1 MTNHESLGDG
11 QPETPEL
18 RAELEREIAERR
30 QTEERLRASE
40 TRLRQI
46 IDLVPYMIFAKDREG
61 RFLLAN
67 RALAEAYQTTVEE
80 IVGKRQAA
88 VHPNQEEARQILQD
102 DRAVIDSGRPMTIP
116 EECLIDASGERRFL
130 QVTKIPYAVPGTAER
145 AVLGV
150 AVDIT
155 ELKQTEQALRE
166 AHEQLE
172 QRVRD
177 RTAELASANEEL
189 KREIADR
196 KRAEED
202 LAYERFLLTTLL
214 EHAPE
219 FVYFKDAESRF
230 IRVSKGLADYYGLSD
245 PSEAIGKSD
254 FDFYDTQLANQYRAD
269 EQELMTTGRPVVDKE
284 EEQLWPDGRLMW
296 LWTSK
301 MPLCSAEGEVIGT
314 FGLSRDIT
322 RRKQA
327 EVQLQA
333 AKEAAETANRAKSDF
348 LANMSHEIRTPMNA
362 IIGMTE
368 LVLDTELTDSQRDYL
383 KMVRDSGDSLLS
395 LINDI
400 LDFSKIEAGK
410 LDLDC
415 ATFDVRESL
424 GDTMKSLA
432 LRAHTKG
439 LELACRIQPEVPDRL
454 VGDLGRVRQIVVNLV
469 GNAIKFTDNGEV
481 ILHVRCHSQSDDQ
494 VLVHFAVTDTGIG
507 IPEEKRA
514 AIFDAFEQADTSTTR
529 RFAGTGLGLAIS
541 TRLVA
546 LMGGEIWVESEV
558 GRGST
563 FHFTARFEPGSG
575 EAIST
580 SCPMPQIVCD
590 TRVLVVDDNATNRLI
605 LEEMLRNWGMKPTAV
620 ASVPEA
626 LPLLHQ
632 AYQSGEPYIL
642 ILTDVNMPD
651 VDGFALVEHV
661 KQDAKLGST
670 IIMMLTSGD
679 RLGDVSRCEQLGVA
693 AYLLKP
699 IKQSE
704 LFDAIALALGIT
716 TAEDEGSQK
725 RPARQPSRL
734 PPLRILLAEDSPIN
748 QKLAV
753 GLLEKYGHTV
763 LVVNHGREAIAAL
776 QSQDFDLVLMDVQM
790 PEMDGFEAT
799 AAIRASEEQAGTHIP
814 IIAMTAH
821 AMKGDRERCLEAGMD
836 NYVAKPIRAK
846 RLFDTI
852 ETVLQTGSE
861 PKTDQPE

>member
-1 MTNHESLGDG
+1 
-11 QPETPEL
+11 
-18 RAELEREIAERR
+18 
-30 QTEERLRASE
+30 
-40 TRLRQI
+40 
-46 IDLVPYMIFAKDREG
+46 VIFAKDREG
-61 RFLLAN
+61 RFLLVN

-80 IVGKRQAA
+80 LTGKRQAD
-88 VHPNQEEARQILQD
+88 VHPDPEEAQQILRD
-102 DRAVIDSGRPMTIP
+102 DREVIDSGRPMTIP
-116 EECLIDASGERRFL
+116 EERLVDSSGRPVVL
-130 QVTKIPYAVPGTAER
+130 QVTKIPYAVPGTAEC

-155 ELKQTEQALRE
+155 ELKQAEQALRE

-172 QRVRD
+172 QRVKE
-177 RTAELASANEEL
+177 RTAELANANEEL
-189 KREIADR
+189 KREIAVR

-214 EHAPE
+214 EYAPD

-230 IRVSKGLADYYGLSD
+230 IRLSRGLANYYGLGD

-254 FDFYDTQLANQYRAD
+254 FDFYDAQQANQYRAD
-269 EQELMTTGRPVVDKE
+269 EQEVMRTGTPVVDKE
-284 EEQLWPDGRLMW
+284 EEQLWPDWRLTW

-301 MPLCSAEGEVIGT
+301 VPLYSAEGEVIGT
-314 FGLSRDIT
+314 FGISRDIT
-322 RRKQA
+322 HRKQI

-368 LVLDTELTDSQRDYL
+368 LVLDTELTPSQRDYL
-383 KMVRDSGDSLLS
+383 KMVRESGDALLS

-415 ATFDVRESL
+415 AAFDVRESL
-424 GDTMKSLA
+424 GDTLKFLA

-454 VGDLGRVRQIVVNLV
+454 VGDVGRLRQIVVNLV
-469 GNAIKFTDNGEV
+469 GNAIKFTDAGEV
-481 ILHVRCHSQSDDQ
+481 VLHVDRQSQSDDE
-494 VLVHFAVTDTGIG
+494 VVVHFAVADTGIG
-507 IPEEKRA
+507 IPEEKQTS
-514 AIFDAFEQADTSTTR
+514 IFNAFEQADSSTTR

-541 TRLVA
+541 SRLVSF
-546 LMGGEIWVESEV
+546 MEGKIWVESEV

-563 FHFTARFEPGSG
+563 FHFTARFGLGSS
-575 EAIST
+575 EAAGVAPVDPRMIRG
-580 SCPMPQIVCD
+580 
-590 TRVLVVDDNATNRLI
+590 TRVLAVDDNATNRLI

-620 ASVPEA
+620 ASVSEA
-626 LPLLHQ
+626 LPLLDQ
-632 AYQSGEPYIL
+632 AYKFGEPYAL
-642 ILTDVNMPD
+642 ILTDANMPD
-651 VDGFALVEHV
+651 VDGFALVEQV
-661 KQDAKLGST
+661 KQNVKLGST

-679 RLGDVSRCEQLGVA
+679 RPGDIARCEQLGVA

-704 LFDAIALALGIT
+704 LFDAIVLALGIT
-716 TAEDEGSQK
+716 AVEDEVSQK
-725 RPARQPSRL
+725 RPADQPSRIC
-734 PPLRILLAEDSPIN
+734 PLQILLAEDSFVN

-763 LVVNHGREAIAAL
+763 VVANHGREAIAAV
-776 QSQDFDLVLMDVQM
+776 QSREFDLILMDVEM

-799 AAIRASEEQAGTHIP
+799 AAIRAWENETGTHIP
-814 IIAMTAH
+814 IVAMTAH
-821 AMKGDRERCLEAGMD
+821 AMKGDRERRLEAGMD
-836 NYVAKPIRAK
+836 DYVAKPIRAK
-846 RLFDTI
+846 QLFDTI
-852 ETVLQTGSE
+852 ETVLRTDNES
-861 PKTDQPE
+861 KTNQA

>member
-1 MTNHESLGDG
+1 
-11 QPETPEL
+11 
-18 RAELEREIAERR
+18 
-30 QTEERLRASE
+30 
-40 TRLRQI
+40 
-46 IDLVPYMIFAKDREG
+46 
-61 RFLLAN
+61 
-67 RALAEAYQTTVEE
+67 
-80 IVGKRQAA
+80 
-88 VHPNQEEARQILQD
+88 
-102 DRAVIDSGRPMTIP
+102 MTIP
-116 EECLIDASGERRFL
+116 EERLVDSSGRPVVL
-130 QVTKIPYAVPGTAER
+130 QVTKIPYAVPGTAEC

-155 ELKQTEQALRE
+155 ELKQAEQALRE

-172 QRVRD
+172 QRVKE
-177 RTAELASANEEL
+177 RTAELANANEEL
-189 KREIADR
+189 KREIAVR

-214 EHAPE
+214 EYAPD

-230 IRVSKGLADYYGLSD
+230 IRLSRGLANYYGLGD

-254 FDFYDTQLANQYRAD
+254 FDFYDAQQANQYRAD
-269 EQELMTTGRPVVDKE
+269 EQEVMRTGTPVVDKE
-284 EEQLWPDGRLMW
+284 EEQLWPDWRLTW

-301 MPLCSAEGEVIGT
+301 VPLYSAEGEVIGT
-314 FGLSRDIT
+314 FGISRDIT
-322 RRKQA
+322 HRKQI

-368 LVLDTELTDSQRDYL
+368 LVLDTELTPSQRDYL
-383 KMVRDSGDSLLS
+383 KMVRESGDALLS

-415 ATFDVRESL
+415 AAFDVRESL
-424 GDTMKSLA
+424 GDTLKFLA

-454 VGDLGRVRQIVVNLV
+454 VGDVGRLRQIVVNLV
-469 GNAIKFTDNGEV
+469 GNAIKFTDAGEV
-481 ILHVRCHSQSDDQ
+481 VLHVDRQSQSDDE
-494 VLVHFAVTDTGIG
+494 VVVHFAVADTGIG
-507 IPEEKRA
+507 IPEEKQTS
-514 AIFDAFEQADTSTTR
+514 IFNAFEQADSSTTR

-541 TRLVA
+541 SRLVSF
-546 LMGGEIWVESEV
+546 MEGKIWVESEV

-563 FHFTARFEPGSG
+563 FHFTARFGLGSS
-575 EAIST
+575 EAAGVAPVDPRMIRG
-580 SCPMPQIVCD
+580 
-590 TRVLVVDDNATNRLI
+590 TRVLAVDDNATNRLI

-620 ASVPEA
+620 ASVSEA
-626 LPLLHQ
+626 LPLLDQ
-632 AYQSGEPYIL
+632 AYKFGEPYAL
-642 ILTDVNMPD
+642 ILTDANMPD
-651 VDGFALVEHV
+651 VDGFALVEQV
-661 KQDAKLGST
+661 KQNVKLGST

-679 RLGDVSRCEQLGVA
+679 RPGDIARCEQLGVA

-704 LFDAIALALGIT
+704 LFDAIVLALGIT
-716 TAEDEGSQK
+716 AVEDEVSQK
-725 RPARQPSRL
+725 RPADQPSRIC
-734 PPLRILLAEDSPIN
+734 PLQILLAEDSFVN

-763 LVVNHGREAIAAL
+763 VVANHGREAIAAV
-776 QSQDFDLVLMDVQM
+776 QSREFDLILMDVEM

-799 AAIRASEEQAGTHIP
+799 AAIRAWENETGTHIP
-814 IIAMTAH
+814 IVAMTAH

-836 NYVAKPIRAK
+836 DYVAKPIRAK
-846 RLFDTI
+846 QLFDTI
-852 ETVLQTGSE
+852 ETVLRTDNES
-861 PKTDQPE
+861 KTNQA

>member
-1 MTNHESLGDG
+1 MTSHESLGNG
-11 QPETPEL
+11 HSETPEW
-18 RAELEREIAERR
+18 RTELEREIAERK

-40 TRLRQI
+40 ARLRQA
-46 IDLVPYMIFAKDREG
+46 IDLVPHVIFAKDREG
-61 RFLLAN
+61 RFLLVN

-80 IVGKRQAA
+80 LTGKRQAD
-88 VHPNQEEARQILQD
+88 VHPDPEEAQQILRD
-102 DRAVIDSGRPMTIP
+102 DREVIDSGRPMTIP
-116 EECLIDASGERRFL
+116 EERLVDSSGRPVVL
-130 QVTKIPYAVPGTAER
+130 QVTKIPYAVPGTAEC

-155 ELKQTEQALRE
+155 ELKQAEQALRE

-172 QRVRD
+172 QRVKE
-177 RTAELASANEEL
+177 RTAELANANEEL
-189 KREIADR
+189 KREIAVR

-214 EHAPE
+214 EYAPD

-230 IRVSKGLADYYGLSD
+230 IRLSRGLANYYGLGD

-254 FDFYDTQLANQYRAD
+254 FDFYDAQQANQYRAD
-269 EQELMTTGRPVVDKE
+269 EQEVMRTGTPVVDKE
-284 EEQLWPDGRLMW
+284 EEQLWPDWRLTW

-301 MPLCSAEGEVIGT
+301 VPLYSAEGEVIGT
-314 FGLSRDIT
+314 FGISRDIT
-322 RRKQA
+322 HRKQI

-368 LVLDTELTDSQRDYL
+368 LVLDTELTPSQRDYL
-383 KMVRDSGDSLLS
+383 KMVRESGDALLS

-415 ATFDVRESL
+415 AAFDVRESL
-424 GDTMKSLA
+424 GDTLKFLA

-454 VGDLGRVRQIVVNLV
+454 VGDVGRLRQIVVNLV
-469 GNAIKFTDNGEV
+469 GNAIKFTDAGEV
-481 ILHVRCHSQSDDQ
+481 VLHVDRQSQSDDE
-494 VLVHFAVTDTGIG
+494 VVVHFAVADTGIG
-507 IPEEKRA
+507 IPEEKQTS
-514 AIFDAFEQADTSTTR
+514 IFNAFEQADSSTTR

-541 TRLVA
+541 SRLVSF
-546 LMGGEIWVESEV
+546 MEGKIWVESEV

-563 FHFTARFEPGSG
+563 FHFTARFGLGSS
-575 EAIST
+575 EAAGVAPVDPRMIRG
-580 SCPMPQIVCD
+580 
-590 TRVLVVDDNATNRLI
+590 TRVLAVDDNATNRLI

-620 ASVPEA
+620 ASVSEA
-626 LPLLHQ
+626 LPLLDQ
-632 AYQSGEPYIL
+632 AYKFGEPYAL
-642 ILTDVNMPD
+642 ILTDANMPD
-651 VDGFALVEHV
+651 VDGFALVEQV
-661 KQDAKLGST
+661 KQNVKLGST

-679 RLGDVSRCEQLGVA
+679 RPGDIARCEQLGVA

-704 LFDAIALALGIT
+704 LFDAIVLALGIT
-716 TAEDEGSQK
+716 AVEDEVSQK
-725 RPARQPSRL
+725 RPADQPSRIC
-734 PPLRILLAEDSPIN
+734 PLQILLAEDSFVN

-763 LVVNHGREAIAAL
+763 VVANHGREAIAAV
-776 QSQDFDLVLMDVQM
+776 QSREFDLILMDVEM

-799 AAIRASEEQAGTHIP
+799 AAIRAWENETGTHIP
-814 IIAMTAH
+814 IVAMTAH
-821 AMKGDRERCLEAGMD
+821 AMKGDRERRLEAGMD
-836 NYVAKPIRAK
+836 DYVAKPIRAK
-846 RLFDTI
+846 QLFDTI
-852 ETVLQTGSE
+852 ETVLRTDNES
-861 PKTDQPE
+861 KTNQA